1 MYHHLSDIKGFGIE
15 ATADQIGL
23 GLTAVAAAGVTAHAI
38 VTNIQKRKLIKNQM
52 DNDDI
57 NKEEFTV
64 EEHQIEREEKDS
76 TKRLINWK
84 KIKIT
89 DKNSNYD

>member
-1 MYHHLSDIKGFGIE
+1 
-15 ATADQIGL
+15 
-23 GLTAVAAAGVTAHAI
+23 
-38 VTNIQKRKLIKNQM
+38 M

-57 NKEEFTV
+57 NKEEFAV
-64 EEHQIEREEKDS
+64 EEHQIEREEKK
-76 TKRLINWK
+76 TRPKKLINWK

>member
-1 MYHHLSDIKGFGIE
+1 
-15 ATADQIGL
+15 
-23 GLTAVAAAGVTAHAI
+23 
-38 VTNIQKRKLIKNQM
+38 M

-57 NKEEFTV
+57 DEEFAV
-64 EEHQIEREEKDS
+64 EEHQIEPRKKKTRPAHKLE
-76 TKRLINWK
+76 

>member
-1 MYHHLSDIKGFGIE
+1 
-15 ATADQIGL
+15 
-23 GLTAVAAAGVTAHAI
+23 
-38 VTNIQKRKLIKNQM
+38 M

-57 NKEEFTV
+57 DKEEFAV

-76 TKRLINWK
+76 TKKLINWK